1 MNFIQ
6 EKLSKMRISRKI
18 ALSFV
23 VVILMGAFLL
33 TLPISNRGWTWLNPL
48 DALFTATSA
57 TCVTGLVTKVTAD
70 QFTMFG
76 QLVILLMIQIGG
88 LGLMTIVAIFIIH
101 LKSRLSLNDRLMMK
115 EMLNQDSL
123 SDMHNFIR
131 SILRYTLIFEGCGA
145 ILLAIRF
152 IPQYAPEYGIVRGI
166 FNSIFISISAFC
178 NAGFDTMSATSLMP
192 YVDDPLVNIVVMLL
206 IVLGGLGFAVW
217 FDLRDR
223 FRDLRKGKFTPSRFW
238 KYLSLHTK
246 LVLLMTSF
254 LIVVPAVLI
263 FCVEYNNP
271 ATLGALSL
279 PGKLFAALFQSVTL
293 RTAGFASLDIASL
306 HQSTKFLMIICMF
319 IGGSPGGTA
328 GGVKTTTI
336 AVLALLVLN
345 QLKNRDEVVAFKRSI
360 TQSVVIRS
368 AMILFINL
376 FSLVIG
382 LFILTLSEK
391 ATFLHL
397 FFEAVSAMATVGL
410 SANVTPTLTVVGKV
424 VIILLMYIG
433 RIGVITLI
441 ISIIR
446 GKGSAQKTL
455 SYPSG
460 HVIVG

>member
-6 EKLSKMRISRKI
+6 EKFSKMRISQKI

-23 VVILMGAFLL
+23 FVILIGTVLL
-33 TLPISNRGWTWLNPL
+33 TLPISNRGWQWLNPL

-76 QLVILLMIQIGG
+76 QFVILLMIQIGG

-115 EMLNQDSL
+115 EMLNQDTL

-145 ILLAIRF
+145 ILLAFRF
-152 IPQYAPEYGIVRGI
+152 VPQYAAEYGIVRGI

-178 NAGFDTMSATSLMP
+178 NAGFDTMTSTSLMP
-192 YVDDPLVNIVVMLL
+192 YVDDPLVNIVVMTL
-206 IVLGGLGFAVW
+206 IILGGLGFAVW

-223 FRDLRKGKFTPSRFW
+223 IRDIRKTHFSLARFW
-238 KYLSLHTK
+238 KGLSLHTK

-254 LIVVPAVLI
+254 LIVVPAILI
-263 FCVEYNNP
+263 FLVEYNNP
-271 ATLGALSL
+271 NTLGPLSMS
-279 PGKLFAALFQSVTL
+279 GKLFAALFQSVTL

-319 IGGSPGGTA
+319 IGGSSGGTA

-336 AVLALLVLN
+336 AVLVLLVLN

-360 TQSVVIRS
+360 THNVVTRS
-368 AMILFINL
+368 AVLFFINL
-376 FSLVIG
+376 FSMVMG
-382 LFILTLSEK
+382 LFILTLSENVP
-391 ATFLHL
+391 FLHL

-410 SANVTPTLTVVGKV
+410 TAGVTPTLTVVGKI

-455 SYPSG
+455 GYPSG

>member
-1 MNFIQ
+1 M
-6 EKLSKMRISRKI
+6 
-18 ALSFV
+18 V
-23 VVILMGAFLL
+23 
-33 TLPISNRGWTWLNPL
+33 
-48 DALFTATSA
+48 
-57 TCVTGLVTKVTAD
+57 
-70 QFTMFG
+70 
-76 QLVILLMIQIGG
+76 IGG
-88 LGLMTIVAIFIIH
+88 A
-101 LKSRLSLNDRLMMK
+101 
-115 EMLNQDSL
+115 
-123 SDMHNFIR
+123 
-131 SILRYTLIFEGCGA
+131 
-145 ILLAIRF
+145 
-152 IPQYAPEYGIVRGI
+152 
-166 FNSIFISISAFC
+166 
-178 NAGFDTMSATSLMP
+178 
-192 YVDDPLVNIVVMLL
+192 
-206 IVLGGLGFAVW
+206 
-217 FDLRDR
+217 
-223 FRDLRKGKFTPSRFW
+223 
-238 KYLSLHTK
+238 
-246 LVLLMTSF
+246 
-254 LIVVPAVLI
+254 
-263 FCVEYNNP
+263 
-271 ATLGALSL
+271 
-279 PGKLFAALFQSVTL
+279 
-293 RTAGFASLDIASL
+293 
-306 HQSTKFLMIICMF
+306 
-319 IGGSPGGTA
+319 PGGTA

-397 FFEAVSAMATVGL
+397 FFESVSAMATVGL